1 MKITL
6 KKLIGIAAGFIIV
19 MFISYGNLYS
29 GNGENVKKVFNNIKS
44 GIENNEIAEF
54 SGYFDYRIYISLS
67 NGTTG
72 YYSSNQVYY
81 ILEEYFRNHQP
92 VNLEYTRIEESSES
106 PYAAGSLIYLY
117 NGEKKTSKI
126 FISLKPNDGN
136 FKIVQI
142 TID

>member
-1 MKITL
+1 MIL
-6 KKLIGIAAGFIIV
+6 GFVIASFIFPQNI
-19 MFISYGNLYS
+19 FPTG
-29 GNGENVKKVFNNIKS
+29 GENIRKVFANIKS

-54 SGYFDYRIYISLS
+54 SGYFDFRIYINLT

-92 VNLEYTRIEESSES
+92 VNLDYSRIEEASES

-117 NGEKKTSKI
+117 NGEKKTAKV
-126 FISLKPNDGN
+126 FISLKLDGGN
-136 FKIVQI
+136 CKIVQI